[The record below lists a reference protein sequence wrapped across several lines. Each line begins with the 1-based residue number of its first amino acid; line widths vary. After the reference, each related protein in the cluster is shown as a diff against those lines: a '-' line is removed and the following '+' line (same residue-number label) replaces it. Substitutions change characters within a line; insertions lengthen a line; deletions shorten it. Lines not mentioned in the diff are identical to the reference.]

1 MVKTVVFLCGLIG
14 SGKST
19 YAVNNF
25 KAFTDLDLIK
35 GYSTKQMQIDWTKR
49 LLETNDTVCHITSF
63 PSELEEIEFEGINK
77 VYYWMDTTLEQSVT
91 NILIRNRK
99 RDIEN
104 FGSVILAN
112 KKYIEM
118 FYKSSYHWVK
128 IYVF

>member
-1 MVKTVVFLCGLIG
+1 MWIDRVWKT
-14 SGKST
+14 T
-19 YAVNNF
+19 YAMNNF
-25 KAFTDLDLIK
+25 KSFTDLDLIK

-49 LLETNDTVCHITSF
+49 LLETNDLVCHITSF

-112 KKYIEM
+112 KKYMEM
-118 FYKSSYHWVK
+118 FYKSSYEWVK
-128 IYVF
+128 IKVF